1 MKAQS
6 RFVRPPRIAEWLL
19 KLFTSLEED
28 DEEII
33 GDLLEEFSQHASRS
47 GIALARSWYWRQT
60 VKSLVHLAGAGFRSA
75 PWSTAALVIAGF
87 LLRRFA
93 SGLPEQAIAAAVN
106 RTSFYEHHFSAYMFW
121 MTDGIALGHIV
132 VAGLVGVII
141 AVAARGREM
150 ITTLTLASIG
160 CLMTAAALIVW
171 IARGQDLLLLR
182 LLWSIADSLAIVLG
196 GMIVRGRR
204 SGKAALSVDV

>member
-6 RFVRPPRIAEWLL
+6 RFVRPPRLAAWLL

-28 DEEII
+28 EEII
-33 GDLLEEFSQHASRS
+33 GDLLEEFGQHASRS
-47 GIALARSWYWRQT
+47 GIAFARSWYWRQT

-87 LLRRFA
+87 LLKRFA

-106 RTSFYEHHFSAYMFW
+106 RTSFYEHHFSTYMFW
-121 MTDGIALGHIV
+121 MTDGIVLGHIV
-132 VAGLVGVII
+132 VAGLVGAII

-150 ITTLTLASIG
+150 ITTL
-160 CLMTAAALIVW
+160 ALVW
-171 IARGQDLLLLR
+171 IVRGQDLPLLR
-182 LLWSIADSLAIVLG
+182 LLWPIADSLAVVVG
-196 GMIVRGRR
+196 GMIVRSRR
-204 SGKAALSVDV
+204 SGKTALSVDA

>member
-1 MKAQS
+1 MK
-6 RFVRPPRIAEWLL
+6 
-19 KLFTSLEED
+19 K
-28 DEEII
+28 II

-47 GIALARSWYWRQT
+47 GIAFARSWYWRQT

-75 PWSTAALVIAGF
+75 PWSTAALVIGGF
-87 LLRRFA
+87 LLMRFA
-93 SGLPEQAIAAAVN
+93 SGLPELAIAAAVN

-121 MTDGIALGHIV
+121 MTDGIDLGHIA

-160 CLMTAAALIVW
+160 CLMTAAALVVW

-204 SGKAALSVDV
+204 SGKTALSVDA

>member
-6 RFVRPPRIAEWLL
+6 RFVRPPRLAAWLL

-28 DEEII
+28 EEII
-33 GDLLEEFSQHASRS
+33 GDLLEEFGQHASRS
-47 GIALARSWYWRQT
+47 GIAFARSWYWRQT

-87 LLRRFA
+87 LLKRFA

-121 MTDGIALGHIV
+121 MTYGIVLGHIV
-132 VAGLVGVII
+132 VAGLVGAII

-150 ITTLTLASIG
+150 ITTLALASIG
-160 CLMTAAALIVW
+160 CLMTAAALVVW
-171 IARGQDLLLLR
+171 IVRGQDLPLLR
-182 LLWSIADSLAIVLG
+182 LLWPIADSLAVVVG
-196 GMIVRGRR
+196 GIIVRSRR
-204 SGKAALSVDV
+204 SGKTALSVDA